1 MKNISESIKINK
13 DSKLSKS
20 DLYSFYN
27 DHSNIREGD
36 KVLFACKCGEGN
48 GVLVKCIVN
57 KITYSKFNGQ
67 TTNKIFNVGLKL
79 DNDNIAWIK
88 DDHTVKEF
96 VENGV
101 SGYKIETQLLKLE
114 D

>member
-1 MKNISESIKINK
+1 MKSLYEKLNINKDTKINK
-13 DSKLSKS
+13 PIS
-20 DLYSFYN
+20 YSFYDN
-27 DHSNIREGD
+27 PDDVVEGD
-36 KVLFACKCGEGN
+36 KVLFACKCGDGD

-88 DDHTVKEF
+88 DDHTIIEL

-101 SGYKIETQLLKLE
+101 SGYKIKTQLLKLE
-114 D
+114 

>member
-1 MKNISESIKINK
+1 MKSLYEKLNISKDTKVNKSI
-13 DSKLSKS
+13 S
-20 DLYSFYN
+20 YSFYDN
-27 DHSNIREGD
+27 PDDVVEGD
-36 KVLFACKCGEGN
+36 KVLFACKCGDGD

-79 DNDNIAWIK
+79 DNDNMAWIK
-88 DDHTVKEF
+88 DDHTIKEF

-101 SGYKIETQLLKLE
+101 SGYKIKTQLLKLE
-114 D
+114 